1 MKKNIWQDNFR
12 PRYKRGIIVM
22 RLAIISPTAESLNI
36 KSLLDLLA
44 KKDTNK
50 IVENYKIANLNII
63 IYKRMQ
69 ICHFLLSP

>member
-44 KKDTNK
+44 KKNTNK
-50 IVENYKIANLNII
+50 IVENYKIANLKII